1 MNIFDL
7 SYNSSFILMKSNRI
21 YISNDTYYNYSVG
34 ATYVLPAITK
44 YIHQTFYVNA
54 AIYRFLDTGILV

>member
-1 MNIFDL
+1 
-7 SYNSSFILMKSNRI
+7 MKSNRI
-21 YISNDTYYNYSVG
+21 YISNNIYRVG

-44 YIHQTFYVNA
+44 YIHQIFYVNA

>member
-1 MNIFDL
+1 
-7 SYNSSFILMKSNRI
+7 MKSNRI
-21 YISNDTYYNYSVG
+21 YISDNIYHNYCVG

>member
-7 SYNSSFILMKSNRI
+7 SYNSSFILMKSNRL
-21 YISNDTYYNYSVG
+21 YISNYNYSVG

>member
-1 MNIFDL
+1 
-7 SYNSSFILMKSNRI
+7 MKSNRI
-21 YISNDTYYNYSVG
+21 YISDNNNYCVG

-44 YIHQTFYVNA
+44 YIHQIFYVNA

>member
-21 YISNDTYYNYSVG
+21 DIRNNIYHNYYVG
-34 ATYVLPAITK
+34 ATYVLPAITRS
-44 YIHQTFYVNA
+44 IHQTFYVNT